1 MPMSRKSSSGS
12 LIRAFNL
19 LIDTELYQDSGE
31 YQIGE
36 L

>member
-1 MPMSRKSSSGS
+1 MSRKSRSGS
-12 LIRAFNL
+12 LVRAFNL
-19 LIDTELYQDSGE
+19 LIDTYIYQDPGV